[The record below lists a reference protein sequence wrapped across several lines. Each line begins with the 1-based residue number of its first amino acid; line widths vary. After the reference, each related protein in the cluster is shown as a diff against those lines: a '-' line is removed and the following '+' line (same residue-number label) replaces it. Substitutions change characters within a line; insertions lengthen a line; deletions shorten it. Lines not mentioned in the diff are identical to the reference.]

1 MTLDELLQRACVWRA
16 GAGTPLARAGLASG
30 YSALDDILPGGGWP
44 RDGLTE
50 ILSAATGIGAL
61 RLVLPALAR
70 LSREGRWIIWVA
82 PPHVPYSPALH
93 GYGLDLT
100 RVLVVDLP
108 EDDAST
114 RSQTLWAYEQAL
126 RFGDCGAALLW
137 QDTISNLRLRRLQF
151 AAATSSTWGLVFRP
165 ARCAS
170 QPSPAPL
177 RLEIEALTDPLSDVL
192 ATASSLRVSLRKARG
207 AQAGLHCQL
216 KL

>member
-16 GAGTPLARAGLASG
+16 GTGMPSTRVGLATG
-30 YSALDDILPGGGWP
+30 FSALDNILPGGGWP
-44 RDGLTE
+44 RSGLTE

-100 RVLVVDLP
+100 RVLVVELP
-108 EDDAST
+108 EDEASG
-114 RSQTLWAYEQAL
+114 RLQTLWAYEQAL
-126 RFGDCGAALLW
+126 RFDDCGAALLW
-137 QDTISNLRLRRLQF
+137 QDRISNLRLRRLQI
-151 AAATSSTWGLVFRP
+151 AAESSATWGLVFRP
-165 ARCAS
+165 AICAS

-177 RLEIEALTDPLSDVL
+177 RLEIEALPAVL
-192 ATASSLRVSLRKARG
+192 ASASSLRVSVRKARG
-207 AQAGLHCQL
+207 TQAGQHCQL
-216 KL
+216 EL

>member
-16 GAGTPLARAGLASG
+16 GTPAAAGVPSG
-30 YSALDDILPGGGWP
+30 FAALDAILPGGGWP
-44 RDGLTE
+44 QGGLTE
-50 ILSAATGIGAL
+50 ILSASTGIGAL

-93 GYGLDLT
+93 GHGLDLS

-108 EDDAST
+108 DEEAST
-114 RSQTLWAYEQAL
+114 RLQTLWAYEQAL

-137 QDTISNLRLRRLQF
+137 LDAVSNLRLRRLQV
-151 AAATSSTWGLVFRP
+151 AAQAGATWGLIFR
-165 ARCAS
+165 ALNYAA

-177 RLEIEALTDPLSDVL
+177 RLELEALPELF
-192 ATASSLRVSLRKARG
+192 AQTAVEAAPLRVTLRKARG
-207 AQAGLHCQL
+207 THAGRHCQL
-216 KL
+216 EL